1 MAMSKHKPLFT
12 QDQINAD
19 IALKARLY
27 VSGYQLSHVL
37 RGIRDGGIIGK
48 VALHHDEG
56 NTPVGVAVHITDR
69 SFIGYETMVFVRK
82 SKRRQGIG
90 SLLIKQLNSPKNSF
104 VGRGCSAS
112 RPFWKKHGYL
122 MDVC

>member
-1 MAMSKHKPLFT
+1 MVMTKKRLLLT
-12 QDQINAD
+12 QNQINAD
-19 IALKARLY
+19 IALKSRLY

-37 RGIRDGGIIGK
+37 VGIRDGGIIGN
-48 VALHHDEG
+48 VVLHYDET

-69 SFIGYETMVFVRK
+69 SFIGYETMIFVRK

-90 SLLIKQLNSPKNSF
+90 SLLIKQLNGPKSSF

-112 RPFWKKHGYL
+112 RPFWKKNGYS
-122 MDVC
+122 MDIC

>member
-1 MAMSKHKPLFT
+1 MAMTKQKSLVS

-37 RGIRDGGIIGK
+37 GGIRDGGIIGK
-48 VALHHDEG
+48 VALHYDES
-56 NTPVGVAVHITDR
+56 NIPLGVAVHITDR
-69 SFIGYETMVFVRK
+69 SFIGYETMIFVRK
-82 SKRRQGIG
+82 AKRRQGIG
-90 SLLIKQLNSPKNSF
+90 SLLIKQLDSPKNGF

-112 RPFWKKHGYL
+112 RPFWKKHGYV
-122 MDVC
+122 MDLC